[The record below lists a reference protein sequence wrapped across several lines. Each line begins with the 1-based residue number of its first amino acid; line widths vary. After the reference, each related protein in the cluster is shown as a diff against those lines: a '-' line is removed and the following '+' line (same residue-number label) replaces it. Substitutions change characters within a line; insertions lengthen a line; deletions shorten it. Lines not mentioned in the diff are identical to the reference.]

1 MIPTNAS
8 SEHTRIM
15 GRWRVTRAE
24 SSFSRCSGAKAA
36 NEARDGALRDE
47 DKFATS
53 VTVKAF
59 GKRQCK
65 AEIIW
70 GSLLSRMKMDRGNL

>member
-15 GRWRVTRAE
+15 GRCRVTRVV
-24 SSFSRCSGAKAA
+24 SSFSRCSGDKAA
-36 NEARDGALRDE
+36 SEARDGALRAE

-53 VTVKAF
+53 VTVNDF

-65 AEIIW
+65 AEMI
-70 GSLLSRMKMDRGNL
+70 